1 VKTVRLDPDG
11 RDRAALVSEEIER
24 LLGEGKR
31 ITVTVAEEREFLSPR
46 QAADRLG
53 FSRQHVV
60 RLIAARELAAE
71 KLPGSSYW
79 RIPIG
84 SILEFEERRESAR
97 ARADAW
103 SRSLDDLAA
112 PLE

>member
-1 VKTVRLDPDG
+1 MKTVRLDPDR
-11 RDRAALVSEEIER
+11 RDRAVLVSNEIER
-24 LLGEGKR
+24 LLSEGKR
-31 ITVTVAEEREFLSPR
+31 ITVTVSEEREFLSPR

-60 RLIAARELAAE
+60 RLIAAGELAAE

-79 RIPIG
+79 LVPIG
-84 SILEFEERRESAR
+84 SILEFEERREAAR
-97 ARADAW
+97 ARTDAW
-103 SRSLDDLAA
+103 SRSLDDLRA